1 MLGQAENSGRE
12 HTSAS
17 RFSANRQW
25 KSGCA
30 KVTIVA
36 RPVGSRNETVN
47 VAGKTIVVTGAARGL
62 GAAIARG
69 LAACGARLA
78 LVDLDA
84 DSLAQTLDDCSAA
97 GSEARPYAANVA
109 DEGQVER
116 AFATIGEDF
125 GGIAGLVNN
134 AGILRDGLLVKAKD
148 GQISSRLSLDDWRAV
163 IDVNLTGVFLC
174 GREAAT
180 HMIENGAGGC
190 IVNVSSISRAGNF
203 GQSNYSAAKAGVAA
217 LTTVWAKELAR
228 HDIRVSAIAPGFV
241 KTEMVAS
248 MRPEVLERMA
258 ADIPAGRLCTPEEI
272 SHACLFL
279 LENDYM
285 NGRVLEI
292 DGGLRL

>member
-1 MLGQAENSGRE
+1 MDLGGR
-12 HTSAS
+12 S
-17 RFSANRQW
+17 
-25 KSGCA
+25 
-30 KVTIVA
+30 
-36 RPVGSRNETVN
+36 
-47 VAGKTIVVTGAARGL
+47 IVVTGAARGL

-69 LAACGARLA
+69 LATAGARLA
-78 LVDLDA
+78 LIDLDEA
-84 DSLAQTLDDCSAA
+84 SLTQTLDDCSAA
-97 GSEARPYAANVA
+97 GVDAEAYAANVA
-109 DEGQVER
+109 DESQVEKT
-116 AFATIGEDF
+116 FAAIDERF
-125 GGIAGLVNN
+125 GNIAGLINN

-148 GQISSRLSLDDWRAV
+148 GEISSRLSLEDWRAV

-180 HMIENGAGGC
+180 HMIEGRTGGC
-190 IVNVSSISRAGNF
+190 IVNVSSVSRAGNF

-228 HDIRVSAIAPGFV
+228 HGIRVNAIAPGFV

-258 ADIPAGRLCTPEEI
+258 ADIPVGRLCTPEEI
-272 SHACLFL
+272 AHACIYL